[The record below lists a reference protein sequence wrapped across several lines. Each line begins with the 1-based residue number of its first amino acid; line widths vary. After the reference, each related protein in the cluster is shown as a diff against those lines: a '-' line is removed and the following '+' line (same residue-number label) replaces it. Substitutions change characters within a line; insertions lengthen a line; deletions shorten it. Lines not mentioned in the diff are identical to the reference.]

1 MFFLLFLY
9 YLLQGPSINAGP
21 IPTIEHRS
29 LTGNHCNDL
38 AHCRTIWN
46 IVWSCLV
53 TIFSCTWVAVH
64 PNVPCPKRR
73 GANGWIER
81 HIRNPLISSV
91 EHRLPLFICAL
102 LVPEYVLAW
111 SIRQFL
117 VARQIA
123 KGEIELCVKYLS
135 IATILSKSLLERGW
149 SKTHGFFIIM
159 GGFHLFEHH
168 PTNTS
173 NNDEFKLHDDDVPLR
188 PLAAGDLYGYSTYR
202 SIKADIDF
210 TSFTVPTEEEINDR
224 GKSDWLAKSLVLLQT
239 SWFVMQCIARAIEHL
254 PITHLEIV
262 TLAYAAMNFVIYIFW
277 WNKPL
282 NVSRPVRVF
291 RKSEPSA
298 TQHQVISRETQN
310 SRVWELTWWEIGD
323 VLGRIAVFIGGAQ
336 DSDVDLSREDKVPRF
351 WADSSGDDVGIADMI
366 VLGVGVCFGAIHCIS
381 WGFSFPTHTE
391 LLMWRIL
398 CVAITA
404 VPIYI
409 PLGFFLGLWLDGEQ
423 LGRTAIVLI
432 LPAALLYILARA
444 VTLVLAFTSLRDLPP
459 GAYQTVHWTIF
470 IPHV

>member
-1 MFFLLFLY
+1 MLFLLFLY
-9 YLLQGPSINAGP
+9 YLLQGPSTDAGP
-21 IPTIEHRS
+21 IPNIEHRS
-29 LTGNHCNDL
+29 LMRNHCNDL
-38 AHCRTIWN
+38 GHCRTIWN
-46 IVWSCLV
+46 IVWSCVV
-53 TIFSCTWVAVH
+53 TIFSCTWVAIH
-64 PNVPCPKRR
+64 PNVPCPKK
-73 GANGWIER
+73 
-81 HIRNPLISSV
+81 RNPLLSFA

-117 VARQIA
+117 VARKIA
-123 KGEIELCVKYLS
+123 KGEIEPCVKYLS
-135 IATILSKSLLERGW
+135 IAIILSKSLLERGW
-149 SKTHGFFIIM
+149 SKTHGFFIVM

-168 PTNTS
+168 PIQTS
-173 NNDEFKLHDDDVPLR
+173 NNDEFKLHDDDIPLR
-188 PLAAGDLYGYSTYR
+188 PLAARDLYGNSTYR

-282 NVSRPVRVF
+282 NVNRPVRVF
-291 RKSEPSA
+291 RKSEASA
-298 TQHQVISRETQN
+298 AQHQSTQHLRA
-310 SRVWELTWWEIGD
+310 WELTWEEIGEG
-323 VLGRIAVFIGGAQ
+323 LEAIIYFIVGNQ
-336 DSDVDLSREDKVPRF
+336 DADVDLRREDRVPRF
-351 WADSSGDDVGIADMI
+351 WADSTDEQFIADMI

-391 LLMWRIL
+391 LLMWRVS

-404 VPIYI
+404 VPIYTT
-409 PLGFFLGLWLDGEQ
+409 LGLPLAFL
-423 LGRTAIVLI
+423 LGKMHLHEFDTTVISFFPLSGGV
-432 LPAALLYILARA
+432 LYILARA
-444 VTLVLAFTSLRDLPP
+444 ITLVLAFTSLRGLQP
-459 GAYQTVHWTIF
+459 GAYETVHWTTF